1 MFLFKVFYLHH
12 NLFFFFTKSL
22 TLDILF
28 STVVRAVAVAKL
40 VILDIL
46 FLVSFISEPREA
58 LVAKL
63 VISGKF

>member
-1 MFLFKVFYLHH
+1 M
-12 NLFFFFTKSL
+12 TKSL

-40 VILDIL
+40 IKLDIL

-58 LVAKL
+58 SVAKL
-63 VISGKF
+63 VISGKI

>member
-1 MFLFKVFYLHH
+1 M
-12 NLFFFFTKSL
+12 TESL